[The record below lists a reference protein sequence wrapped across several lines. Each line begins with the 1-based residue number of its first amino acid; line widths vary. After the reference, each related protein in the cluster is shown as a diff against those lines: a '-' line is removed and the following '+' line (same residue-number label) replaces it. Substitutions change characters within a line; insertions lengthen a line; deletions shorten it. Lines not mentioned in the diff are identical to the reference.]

1 MSDHD
6 NDIDD
11 ELDEDLE
18 LADFE
23 ANTDQLIAEGRSK
36 DDLFEF
42 VGYLNIN
49 EIGTHMIAAEM
60 VLDEDAIKQMSKTL
74 RQLDVDLA
82 PLGELTGGLKGGED
96 VKRALA
102 ALFLELVE
110 LCELDDDDEDAGELS
125 EEALLLLNFVKRFNP
140 QMRRLTVALT
150 DTDDDDIACEYEVT
164 NW

>member
-6 NDIDD
+6 NDLD
-11 ELDEDLE
+11 DEDLE
-18 LADFE
+18 LAEFE
-23 ANTDQLIAEGRSK
+23 THTETLIDEGRSTE
-36 DDLFEF
+36 DVFEF
-42 VGYLNIN
+42 VGYMNIN
-49 EIGTHMIAAEM
+49 EVGTHMVAAEM
-60 VLDEDAIKQMSKTL
+60 VLDEDEIDQMSKTL
-74 RQLDVDLA
+74 RQLDVDLK

-125 EEALLLLNFVKRFNP
+125 EEALLLLNFIKRFNP

-150 DTDDDDIACEYEVT
+150 DTDDDDVSCEYEVA